1 MTNPLKP
8 NSSLFANPP
17 SFTWYFHGS
26 YRRWADSPQR
36 QNKHAHHAT
45 ETVLR
50 QWLPSSLCP
59 CTTWSEPF
67 LSVTI
72 TPSAPYQISSSTITQ
87 HRVRLAGLVSGPLLK
102 ASSPPPAP
110 GSHSCLSP
118 MPGAPTPHLFL
129 ISYISQYLPLFL
141 EPGGAFPSSELLLC
155 AVQMRIREEKLAA
168 GLIS

>member
-59 CTTWSEPF
+59 CTTWSDPF

-87 HRVRLAGLVSGPLLK
+87 HRARLAGLVSGPLLK
-102 ASSPPPAP
+102 ASSPPQHLA
-110 GSHSCLSP
+110 L
-118 MPGAPTPHLFL
+118 TPVCPQCQVHQHPICFSSL
-129 ISYISQYLPLFL
+129 ISHNIFPCSSSPKGLFPRL
-141 EPGGAFPSSELLLC
+141 NFFY
-155 AVQMRIREEKLAA
+155 VQSK
-168 GLIS
+168 